1 MSSEKG
7 KHVTIT
13 NICKYIDNGAE
24 ITVACIEEEPDSLY
38 IARKEYRKVESDKDS
53 HLETIKADVKQ
64 CIFGVFNTT
73 DYSHLPLEKKYM
85 CIIRDNSG
93 NSVTF
98 PKFKQFMGSLMP
110 KDQFAWHDHEYTSTM
125 PRYGGSYGSPG
136 YMN

>member
-7 KHVTIT
+7 KHITIT

-24 ITVACIEEEPDSLY
+24 ITVACIEEEPNSLY
-38 IARKEYRKVESDKDS
+38 IARKELRKVESEDS
-53 HLETIKADVKQ
+53 NFETIKADVKQ
-64 CIFGVFNTT
+64 CIFSVFNTT
-73 DYSHLPLEKKYM
+73 DYSYLPLEEKYM

-110 KDQFAWHDHEYTSTM
+110 KDQFAWHDHEYTSKM
-125 PRYGGSYGSPG
+125 PGPGYGGSYRSPG
-136 YMN
+136 YR

>member
-1 MSSEKG
+1 MPNEKA

-13 NICKYIDNGAE
+13 NICKYSDNGAE
-24 ITVACIEEEPDSLY
+24 VTVACIEEEPDSLY
-38 IARKEYRKVESDKDS
+38 IARKVYRKVESDNDS
-53 HLETIKADVKQ
+53 NLETIKADVKQ

-110 KDQFAWHDHEYTSTM
+110 KDHFAWHDYEYTSTV

-136 YMN
+136 YR

>member
-1 MSSEKG
+1 M
-7 KHVTIT
+7 
-13 NICKYIDNGAE
+13 
-24 ITVACIEEEPDSLY
+24 ACIEEEPNSLY
-38 IARKEYRKVESDKDS
+38 IARKELRKVESEDS
-53 HLETIKADVKQ
+53 NFETIKADVKQ
-64 CIFGVFNTT
+64 CIFSVFNTT
-73 DYSHLPLEKKYM
+73 DYSYLPLEEKYM

-125 PRYGGSYGSPG
+125 PGYGGSYRSPG